1 MLFTVFA
8 LTFVV
13 TTYQLQMAEVM
24 TMKVNAKI
32 IKNILIE
39 DNLFYNE
46 DQQLIYGTG
55 ILSF

>member
-32 IKNILIE
+32 IKNMLIE
-39 DNLFYNE
+39 DE